1 VAVREGWLPAA
12 EFRMPNVETGRT
24 AFESAVHISVAA
36 DSNTDPREFWNG
48 GEGGI
53 TRPASA
59 ARMLPAFERCLHALL
74 WRQGQS
80 NEFESPVHED
90 AECCETAEYN

>member
-1 VAVREGWLPAA
+1 
-12 EFRMPNVETGRT
+12 M
-24 AFESAVHISVAA
+24 S
-36 DSNTDPREFWNG
+36 G

-53 TRPASA
+53 TLPLGLPEW
-59 ARMLPAFERCLHALL
+59 LPALKRCLHALL

>member
-1 VAVREGWLPAA
+1 MTRYRWKIKSSIKQK
-12 EFRMPNVETGRT
+12 RKM
-24 AFESAVHISVAA
+24 S
-36 DSNTDPREFWNG
+36 G